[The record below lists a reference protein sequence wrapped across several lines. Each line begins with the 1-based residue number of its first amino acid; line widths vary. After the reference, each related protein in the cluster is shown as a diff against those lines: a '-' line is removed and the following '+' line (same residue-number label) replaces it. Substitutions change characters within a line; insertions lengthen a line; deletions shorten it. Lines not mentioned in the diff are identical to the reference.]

1 MIRFF
6 QQIFGD
12 PTAPRNALDEKLL
25 PIASII
31 DQFFFPC
38 LFLIVVVIVYRSL
51 TNNSDAPSRSRQ
63 SRMPSRGSS
72 GGFLSGLLI
81 GAALTS
87 HSPVRHDTVTY
98 CNDTNDDTPQDSNS
112 DTEVLPTPIE

>member
-6 QQIFGD
+6 QQMFGD
-12 PTAPRNALDEKLL
+12 PTAPRNALEEKLL

-38 LFLIVVVIVYRSL
+38 LFLVVMVIVFRSL
-51 TNNSDAPSRSRQ
+51 TNNSDAQSRSRQ
-63 SRMPSRGSS
+63 SRTPARGSS

-81 GAALTS
+81 GAALNS
-87 HSPVRHDTVTY
+87 HSPVRNDAVTY

-112 DTEVLPTPIE
+112 DTGVSTSPTE